1 MQRNAVQS
9 SVRVLRS
16 VKSRKAYG
24 AALLA
29 VGLAFACTYLAVPLA
44 ERSQLFLLLAAVVVS
59 AWYGGLGPGVLA
71 TGVAVVGHLAFF
83 EAPYGDDLFRVLLFV
98 LVAGAI
104 SALAAGRRRAE
115 DRVREQREEM
125 AVTLASIVDAIIVTD
140 RAGRIT
146 FMNTAAE
153 RLTGW
158 TADEA
163 RGSALPTV
171 FVIVNE
177 ETRGLVEIPAARV
190 LLEMKIGSLPVRD
203 GDEIV
208 GILTLADALESLLWF
223 AQGAAR

>member
-1 MQRNAVQS
+1 MQRNAAQS
-9 SVRVLRS
+9 SVLVLRS
-16 VKSRKAYG
+16 VKSWKAYG

-29 VGLAFACTYLAVPLA
+29 
-44 ERSQLFLLLAAVVVS
+44 
-59 AWYGGLGPGVLA
+59 GVLA

-83 EAPYGDDLFRVLLFV
+83 EPPYADDLLRVLVFV

-115 DRVREQREEM
+115 NRVREQREEM
-125 AVTLASIVDAIIVTD
+125 AVTLASIGDAVIVTD

-190 LLEMKIGSLPVRD
+190 LLENQVVAVPAGTLLARRG
-203 GDEIV
+203 GDERAIDGSVAPIHDRANDSV
-208 GILTLADALESLLWF
+208 GVVLVLRDLT
-223 AQGAAR
+223 